1 MLERP
6 FLIFGNDTNF
16 IRMLSNM
23 LPKYI
28 GDCSV
33 ISLMATDNPKN
44 FYISC
49 NSSVKK
55 YKYCTCTF
63 NQNLVNIFLKNFKNL
78 KKIKQKIFYAKLVKI
93 KLIMIL
99 IY

>member
-1 MLERP
+1 
-6 FLIFGNDTNF
+6 
-16 IRMLSNM
+16 M

-49 NSSVKK
+49 NSSVKNK
-55 YKYCTCTF
+55 NIIF
-63 NQNLVNIFLKNFKNL
+63 VLSIRISLVYFLKFKNL
-78 KKIKQKIFYAKLVKI
+78 KKVKQKIFYAKLVKI
-93 KLIMIL
+93 N
-99 IY
+99 